1 MNSGSSKSTCSG
13 RRNVVTVGLAL
24 AAAGIGLAACSSSP
38 SNSATAGTTGGKVP
52 LVVYSAQGYDKVE
65 TQAFQQATGIPVQL
79 DDDSTGPLVTKIQA
93 EKNNPKWGLLWVD
106 GATVFASLDSQG
118 MLVKNWEPSVSW
130 DSTGQQSVPK
140 DGSYIPTG
148 LTMACAIVY
157 DSSKVTNPP
166 TTWNDLLQPQWKN
179 EIGMN
184 DPSVSGPT
192 YPCVAGLMNSMGGVN
207 QGENFLTQLQS
218 NGLDVHETNG
228 DTLQALEVG
237 QIHIAMIQSSAEIGA
252 TLKGNSNLKVEYP
265 TPVTALPSA
274 IGIDAKAP
282 ATEIAEA
289 KKFVSFVLSS
299 QGQQVMQSGD
309 PHGDSLYWPVI
320 NGVSPLPAL
329 PPLGSL
335 PVQTIDPYT
344 WGSREATI
352 NTWFTNNIA

>member
-1 MNSGSSKSTCSG
+1 MSPRI
-13 RRNVVTVGLAL
+13 RRSLAL
-24 AAAGIGLAACSSSP
+24 AMTLAGGSVALAACSDAGANPSTAASS
-38 SNSATAGTTGGKVP
+38 SIVP

-65 TQAFQQATGIPVQL
+65 TQAFQQATGIPVSL
-79 DDDSTGPLVTKIQA
+79 DDDSTGPLVTKIEA

-106 GATVFASLDSQG
+106 GATVFASLDQQG

-157 DSSKVTNPP
+157 DSSKISNPP
-166 TTWNDLLQPQWKN
+166 NTWNDLLKPEFDHKV
-179 EIGMN
+179 GMN
-184 DPSVSGPT
+184 DPSISGPT
-192 YPCVAGLMNSMGGVN
+192 YPCVAGVMNAMGGVN
-207 QGENFLTQLQS
+207 QGENFLTKLQS

-237 QIHIAMIQSSAEIGA
+237 QISIAMIQSSAEIGA
-252 TLKGNSNLKVEYP
+252 IVKGNSNFKVVYP
-265 TPVTALPSA
+265 DPVTALPSA

-282 ATEIAEA
+282 KAEIAEA
-289 KKFVSFVLSS
+289 KKFVEFVLSS
-299 QGQQVMQSGD
+299 QGQRVMQSGD

-320 NGVSPLPAL
+320 DGVSPLPAL
-329 PPLGSL
+329 PPLSSL

-344 WGSREATI
+344 WGARQGSI
-352 NTWFTNNIA
+352 DTWFTNNIA